1 MGVYRWWVPGNVGED
16 GMRGKDDLWTN
27 AGNAPVPGAM
37 SPRVNL
43 NCVDSNN
50 TGLLIRYGAS
60 SPNGQAAI
68 QVTDTDGTAIMQY
81 IKGTGIVFTGI
92 KTGAVAVYYSA
103 PPANF
108 DGTQNPPCLSLP
120 DGTQGYN
127 QSPVPSNF
135 TNFWSGTGAPSSST
149 VGTANVGDIYYRR
162 DTPGV
167 TNQNVYIC
175 TVAGSPGTWSGIA

>member
-1 MGVYRWWVPGNVGED
+1 
-16 GMRGKDDLWTN
+16 MRGKDDLWTN
-27 AGNAPVPGAM
+27 AGNAPVPGSM
-37 SPRVNL
+37 SPSVDL

-120 DGTQGYN
+120 DGTQGYS

-135 TNFWSGTGAPSSST
+135 TNFWSGSGAPGAST
-149 VGTANVGDIYYRR
+149 VGVANVGDIYYRR
-162 DTPGV
+162 DGGGAASV
-167 TNQNVYIC
+167 NVYNC
-175 TVAGSPGTWSGIA
+175 TVAGSPGTWVGIA